1 MMIALS
7 KQHALIGITT
17 EERDINNRANVV
29 CMCSR
34 CHSQE
39 EN

>member
-7 KQHALIGITT
+7 KQHAHHKGY
-17 EERDINNRANVV
+17 DINNRANVV

>member
-17 EERDINNRANVV
+17 EERDKIK
-29 CMCSR
+29 
-34 CHSQE
+34 E
-39 EN
+39 EPKLSIRWA